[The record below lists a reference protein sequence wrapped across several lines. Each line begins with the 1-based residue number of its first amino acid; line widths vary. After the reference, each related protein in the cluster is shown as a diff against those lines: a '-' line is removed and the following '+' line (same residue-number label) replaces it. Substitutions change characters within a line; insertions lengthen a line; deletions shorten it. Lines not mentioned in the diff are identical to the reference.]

1 VKRNA
6 YTDLRGKPE
15 GMRKLRRLRTTLN
28 DNIKKVL
35 KLYDGR
41 QRIGLNWLRLR
52 TNDRIL

>member
-1 VKRNA
+1 MKRNA